1 MLVGRYAAALNAGE
15 FVLAG
20 DTCLLVRAGWCWLL
34 VGRYAATLNAG
45 EFVLVGDTCLL
56 VRAGWC
62 WLLVRAGCGF
72 LVFGYQKLL

>member
-1 MLVGRYAAALNAGE
+1 MVLVGRYAAALNAGE

-20 DTCLLVRAGWCWLL
+20 DTCLLG
-34 VGRYAATLNAG
+34 
-45 EFVLVGDTCLL
+45 
-56 VRAGWC
+56 AGWC